1 MAEEKK
7 FSEEELKNIQDVADT
22 YSALQTELGNLGVQ
36 KILVD
41 ERIQAIQKREE
52 EIRDEWKKNQITEQE
67 LVKTLSDKY
76 GEGSLDP
83 QTGTFVPNSS
93 QKENK

>member
-1 MAEEKK
+1 MANETK
-7 FSEEELKNIQDVADT
+7 FSEEELKNIQNIADT
-22 YSALQTELGNLGVQ
+22 YSSLQTELGNLGVQ

-52 EIRDEWKKNQITEQE
+52 EIREEWKKTQLSEQE

-76 GEGSLDP
+76 GEGTLDP
-83 QTGTFVPNSS
+83 KTGNFIPTETSN
-93 QKENK
+93 QK

>member
-1 MAEEKK
+1 MADDNK
-7 FSEEELKNIQDVADT
+7 FTEGELKQINEVAET
-22 YSALQTELGNLGVQ
+22 YSVLQTELGNLGVQ

-52 EIRDEWKKNQITEQE
+52 SIRVEWKENQNTERE

-76 GEGSLDP
+76 GEGTLDP
-83 QTGTFVPNSS
+83 KTGDFTPVD
-93 QKENK
+93 K

>member
-7 FSEEELKNIQDVADT
+7 FSEEELKSIQDVADK

-52 EIRDEWKKNQITEQE
+52 EIRDEWKKNQITEQD

-76 GEGSLDP
+76 GEGTLDP
-83 QTGTFVPNSS
+83 KTGNFIPVE
-93 QKENK
+93 KK

>member
-1 MAEEKK
+1 MADEKK
-7 FSEEELKNIQDVADT
+7 FSEEELKNIQNIADT
-22 YSALQTELGNLGVQ
+22 YSSLQTELGNLGVQ

-52 EIRDEWKKNQITEQE
+52 EIREEWKKTQLSEQE

-76 GEGSLDP
+76 GEGTLDP
-83 QTGTFVPNSS
+83 KRQI
-93 QKENK
+93 KNKWC

>member
-7 FSEEELKNIQDVADT
+7 FSEEELKNIQNIADT
-22 YSALQTELGNLGVQ
+22 YSSLQTELGNLGVQ

-52 EIRDEWKKNQITEQE
+52 EIREEWKKTQLSEQE

-76 GEGSLDP
+76 GEGTLDP
-83 QTGTFVPNSS
+83 KTGNFIPTETSN
-93 QKENK
+93 QK

>member
-1 MAEEKK
+1 MADEKK
-7 FSEEELKNIQDVADT
+7 FSEEELKNIQNIADT
-22 YSALQTELGNLGVQ
+22 YSSLQTELGNLGVQ

-52 EIRDEWKKNQITEQE
+52 EIREEWKKTQLSEQE

-76 GEGSLDP
+76 GEGTLDP
-83 QTGTFVPNSS
+83 KTGNFIPTETSN
-93 QKENK
+93 QK

>member
-1 MAEEKK
+1 MADEKK
-7 FSEEELKNIQDVADT
+7 FSEEELKNIQNIADT
-22 YSALQTELGNLGVQ
+22 YSSLQTELGNLGVQ

-52 EIRDEWKKNQITEQE
+52 EIREEWKKTQLSEQE

-76 GEGSLDP
+76 GEGTLDP
-83 QTGTFVPNSS
+83 KTGNFVPTETSN
-93 QKENK
+93 QK

>member
-76 GEGSLDP
+76 GEGTLDP
-83 QTGTFVPNSS
+83 KTGNFIPVE
-93 QKENK
+93 KK

>member
-1 MAEEKK
+1 MADKK
-7 FSEEELKNIQDVADT
+7 TFSEEELKNIQNIADT
-22 YSALQTELGNLGVQ
+22 YSSLQTELGNLGVQ

-52 EIRDEWKKNQITEQE
+52 EIREEWKKTQLSEQE

-76 GEGSLDP
+76 GEGTLDP
-83 QTGTFVPNSS
+83 KTGNFIPTETSN
-93 QKENK
+93 QK